1 MFMNRKQAKKL
12 ALDTLK
18 NRWGEAIVV
27 SLLYGIILSA
37 LSALLGVGGLLFGS
51 ILLIG
56 YYTILIEAS
65 INKKFNIEKIVS
77 GLNGDT
83 LANRIV
89 LSVIKNLYIFLWS
102 LLFII
107 PGIVKSYAYALAE
120 FIAME
125 NPEMS
130 ASDCLRLS
138 QERMDGHKKELFL
151 LDLSFIGWHILCMF
165 TFGIGYLFL
174 APYMAQ
180 TRIHYIDEHIMPLK
194 NLVKVNNT
202 TINQ

>member
-1 MFMNRKQAKKL
+1 M
-12 ALDTLK
+12 
-18 NRWGEAIVV
+18 
-27 SLLYGIILSA
+27 
-37 LSALLGVGGLLFGS
+37 LFGS

>member
-1 MFMNRKQAKKL
+1 MNRKQAKKL

>member
-1 MFMNRKQAKKL
+1 MNRKQAKKL

-165 TFGIGYLFL
+165 TFGIGYLFI

-180 TRIHYIDEHIMPLK
+180 TRIHYIEEHIMPLK

>member
-1 MFMNRKQAKKL
+1 MNRKQAKKL

-107 PGIVKSYAYALAE
+107 PGIIKSYAYALAE

-151 LDLSFIGWHILCMF
+151 LDLSFIGWLILCMF

-180 TRIHYIDEHIMPLK
+180 TRIHYIDENIMSLK

>member
-1 MFMNRKQAKKL
+1 
-12 ALDTLK
+12 
-18 NRWGEAIVV
+18 
-27 SLLYGIILSA
+27 
-37 LSALLGVGGLLFGS
+37 
-51 ILLIG
+51 
-56 YYTILIEAS
+56 
-65 INKKFNIEKIVS
+65 
-77 GLNGDT
+77 
-83 LANRIV
+83 
-89 LSVIKNLYIFLWS
+89 
-102 LLFII
+102 
-107 PGIVKSYAYALAE
+107 
-120 FIAME
+120 
-125 NPEMS
+125 MS

>member
-1 MFMNRKQAKKL
+1 MNRKQAKKL

-120 FIAME
+120 FITME

-138 QERMDGHKKELFL
+138 QERMDGHKKDIFL

-194 NLVKVNNT
+194 NLVKVYNT
-202 TINQ
+202 PINK